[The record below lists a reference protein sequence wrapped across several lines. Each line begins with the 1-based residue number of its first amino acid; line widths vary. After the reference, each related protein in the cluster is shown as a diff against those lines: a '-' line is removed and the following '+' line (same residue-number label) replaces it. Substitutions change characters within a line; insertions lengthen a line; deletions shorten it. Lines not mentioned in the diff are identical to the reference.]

1 MASTSVHLPASVVE
15 RLDRLAADRGVSRNR
30 IILEAC
36 ENLLAEPRSRWPVGF
51 FEAGPVGP
59 ELELL
64 RAAGREM
71 EEAIYASRLERAV
84 PPL

>member
-36 ENLLAEPRSRWPVGF
+36 ESLLAEPRSAWPVGF
-51 FEAGPVGP
+51 FEHGPSG
-59 ELELL
+59 EDLAIL

-71 EEAIYASRLERAV
+71 EEAIRASRRDRPV
-84 PPL
+84 PRL